1 MAEVII
7 VVLIIG
13 AIAFITVPRLNF
25 AAIYRKQAHTVAKKI
40 STDLRRT
47 RNLAIVNAATN
58 STGFTLRMTGS
69 SPYTGY
75 QIVNDANSAVVET
88 QSLDSHISCSG
99 GAEFRFGPLGNL
111 RSGSGTTLN
120 VASNGRTYTITLI
133 SGTGL
138 VKCSGG

>member
-13 AIAFITVPRLNF
+13 AIACIAVPRLNF
-25 AAIYRKQAHTVAKKI
+25 AAIYRKQSHTVAKKI
-40 STDLRRT
+40 TTDLRRT
-47 RNLAIVNAATN
+47 RTLAIVNAATN

-75 QIVNDANSAVVET
+75 QITNDANSAVVET
-88 QSLDSHISCSG
+88 QSLDSHITCTGNS
-99 GAEFRFGPLGNL
+99 EFRFGPLGNL
-111 RSGSGTTLN
+111 RSGSGTSLN
-120 VASNGRTYTITLI
+120 VASSGRTYTITLI
-133 SGTGL
+133 SGTGI

>member
-1 MAEVII
+1 MAGKKPGYSLAEVII

-69 SPYTGY
+69 SPYTTPIA
-75 QIVNDANSAVVET
+75 QWSKRNRWT
-88 QSLDSHISCSG
+88 HISVAQAALNFVSG
-99 GAEFRFGPLGNL
+99 L
-111 RSGSGTTLN
+111 
-120 VASNGRTYTITLI
+120 
-133 SGTGL
+133 
-138 VKCSGG
+138 